1 MINIVKI
8 QAFFLRIGGQ
18 NECAKNHV
26 SLHLC
31 LTLCDPWTVDLQALL
46 FMGFPRR
53 EYWSGQ
59 LFPSP
64 GDLPNPRIELAS
76 PTSPGLAGGFFTTE
90 PLGRPTSETA
100 LALFAG
106 RTKFFMGGN
115 SL

>member
-1 MINIVKI
+1 M
-8 QAFFLRIGGQ
+8 
-18 NECAKNHV
+18 
-26 SLHLC
+26 C

-90 PLGRPTSETA
+90 PLGKPTSETA
-100 LALFAG
+100 LALFVG